1 MGLRVGPN
9 IAGKRTFSKMER
21 TLPIKPF
28 KNILENRLSR
38 IAQEYLGK
46 TFTVKINASED
57 SYRCNFN
64 INTLHLD
71 GFCAFLKIYKENGM
85 IKFIHGLELT
95 DLPIQLTNSRPD
107 KTKNSQA
114 MVLKINLKDL
124 EGFLEDYLDDRPAIR
139 KEVGLDPELLSSFP
153 QPPKR
158 P

>member
-9 IAGKRTFSKMER
+9 IAGKRAFSKMER
-21 TLPIKPF
+21 TLSVKPF

-71 GFCAFLKIYKENGM
+71 GFCAFLKIFKENGM
-85 IKFIHGLELT
+85 IEFIGGLELT
-95 DLPIQLTNSRPD
+95 DQPRQLTSSLPD
-107 KTKNSQA
+107 KTKNRQA
-114 MVLKINLKDL
+114 FVLKMKLIDL
-124 EGFLEDYLDDRPAIR
+124 EGFLEDYLDKRPAIR
-139 KEVGLDPELLSSFP
+139 KEVGLDPELLSLFP
-153 QPPKR
+153 QLPKQ